1 MPDFDRPLHLANI
14 FLVAVLI
21 RRICGLMLQMV
32 LGNLVNGYLTGYEW
46 PKMERDVASASEMK
60 RKFLSSKIEAGVLL
74 PYLDLPS
81 NRDGSVNLW
90 DFKQKKNLVI
100 IFHHGIGCSDCRR
113 KLRDLAEVY
122 VKAKDFEAEFLAVSF
137 DSPAE
142 GIKQGEED
150 RLPFPLL
157 SDLDGEATGRFT
169 HVDAA
174 KKAPY
179 PSIFISDRFGVLRYQ
194 KVAEEAEDLP
204 AGKEILDWLL
214 LIECECPEC
223 SHL

>member
-1 MPDFDRPLHLANI
+1 M
-14 FLVAVLI
+14 
-21 RRICGLMLQMV
+21 G
-32 LGNLVNGYLTGYEW
+32 
-46 PKMERDVASASEMK
+46 RDVTATSEMK
-60 RKFLSSKIEAGVLL
+60 KKVLSSRIEAGALL

-81 NRDGSVNLW
+81 NRNVTVNLW

-100 IFHHGIGCSDCRR
+100 IFHHGIGCNDCRR
-113 KLRDLAEVY
+113 KLRELTEIY
-122 VKAKDFEAEFLAVSF
+122 GKAKDLEAEFLAVSF

-150 RLPFPLL
+150 KLPFPLL
-157 SDLDGEATGRFT
+157 SDLDGAATGRFT
-169 HVDAA
+169 HVNVAR
-174 KKAPY
+174 KAPY
-179 PSIFISDRFGVLRYQ
+179 SSIFISDRFGVLRYQ
-194 KVAEEAEDLP
+194 KIAEEAGELP